1 MKFFVLLLKKTEYLS
16 ALSIRL
22 VYLTGKSKVP
32 IHPKHLISKDLW
44 YRNLLN
50 KKMIVLDAG
59 CGSGQHSLKIAPYV
73 KRVIGID
80 RDLKNLKIAK
90 VSARLENIKNVQFGY
105 GDLEKKIS
113 FKKETFDLAIL
124 FDVLEHIVKRQLFL
138 KGVKRVLKS
147 NGRVIVVIPNIDT
160 DWKRLQRKYGIL
172 SYSDPDHKIEYS
184 KQTIRA
190 ELEKAGFKIRQ
201 VTPISYDT
209 PLVGF
214 IDLIGGISLPL
225 YKKLANWKEKM
236 RKLHP
241 ENASGFQIVAAK

>member
-32 IHPKHLISKDLW
+32 IHPKHLIRKDLW

-90 VSARLENIKNVQFGY
+90 VSARLQNIKNVQFGY
-105 GDLEKKIS
+105 
-113 FKKETFDLAIL
+113 
-124 FDVLEHIVKRQLFL
+124 
-138 KGVKRVLKS
+138 
-147 NGRVIVVIPNIDT
+147 
-160 DWKRLQRKYGIL
+160 
-172 SYSDPDHKIEYS
+172 
-184 KQTIRA
+184 
-190 ELEKAGFKIRQ
+190 
-201 VTPISYDT
+201 
-209 PLVGF
+209 
-214 IDLIGGISLPL
+214 
-225 YKKLANWKEKM
+225 
-236 RKLHP
+236 
-241 ENASGFQIVAAK
+241 